1 MAVVQHLAG
10 QFVGRLSSG
19 PPEKKIPRRHSTLAQ
34 ILRYFSGSQNAV
46 CGPLRSRDEGFQ
58 LAAFR
63 LAIQLEV
70 RLVCVIIIN

>member
-19 PPEKKIPRRHSTLAQ
+19 PPEKKIPRRHSNAQ